1 MTRNV
6 EDVVAVVNNITI
18 RDTIGRRVGCLK
30 QAFGRHSDLKEIDF
44 HGIDHAATG
53 RDFEIRSTCSD
64 NSWALNS
71 STAAWERAV
80 RRCFQNCSTDGER
93 SHVPDGSPRD
103 SR

>member
-1 MTRNV
+1 
-6 EDVVAVVNNITI
+6 
-18 RDTIGRRVGCLK
+18 
-30 QAFGRHSDLKEIDF
+30 
-44 HGIDHAATG
+44 
-53 RDFEIRSTCSD
+53 
-64 NSWALNS
+64 LNS